1 MRRSWWTGWCL
12 AAVLGGSGCIAT
24 TGAPI
29 VVGARTGTPI
39 VAGATTAGST
49 VTKEQVQGHWTCSWG
64 DMVLRVVGNEVW
76 GAYAHDE
83 GTVVGSFEDGVLR
96 GWWSEVPSR
105 APNADAGEV
114 EFRFVRGADGQ
125 LTLDGRWR
133 YGTGD
138 WHEDWDLSLVPGAA
152 DPALDARFANPAAF
166 VRHP

>member
-1 MRRSWWTGWCL
+1 MRKSWWMGWCL

-24 TGAPI
+24 TAAPI
-29 VVGARTGTPI
+29 VVGAPS
-39 VAGATTAGST
+39 AAPS
-49 VTKEQVQGHWTCSWG
+49 VTKEQVQGHWTGSWG

-83 GTVVGSFEDGVLR
+83 GTLVGTFENGVLR

-105 APNADAGEV
+105 APDADAGEV

-138 WHEDWDLSLVPGAA
+138 WHDDWDLSLVPGAA
-152 DPALDARFANPAAF
+152 DPALEARFGTPAAF
-166 VRHP
+166 VHHP